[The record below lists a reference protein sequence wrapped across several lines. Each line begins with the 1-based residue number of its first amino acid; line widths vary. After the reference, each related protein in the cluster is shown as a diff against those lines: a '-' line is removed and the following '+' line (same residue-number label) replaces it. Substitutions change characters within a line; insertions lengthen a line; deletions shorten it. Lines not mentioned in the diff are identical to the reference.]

1 MMRRALAVPL
11 LAAVAVL
18 LLATP
23 AAAHVDLEPTE
34 AVAGSQATLT
44 FSFHHGKD
52 GTATTGLEVLMP
64 EGTSIIEVPPVDGWS
79 SAVDPEAG
87 TVRWTG
93 GSVPDGTE
101 GRFPVVVQ
109 LPPTPGV
116 AIFKTIQSTVA
127 GELAWIDEAAGDD
140 EGVNAAPR
148 LTLVANPDPTTTTTT
163 TTTPSTTVMSEA
175 TTGTD
180 DEERRP
186 GTTLE
191 AEQRDDGTSSPAP
204 WLIGSAIV
212 AIVAIGVGGTLLKR
226 RTG

>member
-1 MMRRALAVPL
+1 MRRAFAVPL
-11 LAAVAVL
+11 VALVALL
-18 LLATP
+18 LLAVP

-44 FSFHHGKD
+44 FSFRHGKD

-64 EGTSIIEVPPVDGWS
+64 EGASVVEVPPVEGWS

-93 GSVPDGTE
+93 GRVPDGTTASL
-101 GRFPVVVQ
+101 PVVVQ

-116 AIFKTIQSTVA
+116 AIFKTIQSTEG
-127 GELAWIDEAAGDD
+127 GELAWIDEAEGDD
-140 EGVNAAPR
+140 EGVNSAPR
-148 LTLVANPDPTTTTTT
+148 LTLVADPNPTTTTTT
-163 TTTPSTTVMSEA
+163 TPPTTVTTEA
-175 TTGTD
+175 TTTTE
-180 DEERRP
+180 DEERRA

-204 WLIGSAIV
+204 WLIGSGIA